1 MNNASIKNSKTVVI
15 TGSAGGIGAGMAL
28 AFYKRGFNIVL
39 SDLNQDA
46 LNQCKINICGDT
58 NNPKIQT
65 LACDVTAIEQVQ
77 ALWQY
82 AQEKYG
88 TVDYWLNNAGLGAT
102 NKTIADSNLEQLLTI
117 NDVNI
122 NGVVIGTHV
131 ALNGM
136 QQQSA
141 GRIYNTAGMGE
152 NGFTRAT
159 MVSYGMTKRA
169 VGYFSN
175 GVAKEQQDTGISIG
189 WLNPGMVIT
198 PMVINEAT
206 TMGEKRWHAEGRVMF
221 RLFGQ
226 TAEHCGESL
235 VKRIVAD
242 KGNGTF
248 IKLLP
253 TYKML
258 WGFCFGW
265 FKKDKLKGY
274 GI

>member
-1 MNNASIKNSKTVVI
+1 MTSLQANNKTVVI
-15 TGSAGGIGAGMAL
+15 TGSAGGIGAGMAR
-28 AFYKRGFNIVL
+28 AFFKRGFNVVL
-39 SDLNQDA
+39 SDLNIQA
-46 LNQCKINICGDT
+46 LTQCKISICGDANHQQIHSIT
-58 NNPKIQT
+58 
-65 LACDVTAIEQVQ
+65 CDVTKPEQVQ
-77 ALWQY
+77 ALWQQ
-82 AQEKYG
+82 AIDKFG
-88 TVDYWLNNAGLGAT
+88 KIDYWINNAGLGAT
-102 NKTIADSNLEQLLTI
+102 NKTIAESDLTQLLRI

-131 ALNGM
+131 ALNRMKAQGG
-136 QQQSA
+136 

-159 MVSYGMTKRA
+159 MVSYGTTKRA

-175 GVAKEQQDTGISIG
+175 GVAKEQQDTNVAIG

-198 PMVINEAT
+198 PMVINDAKA
-206 TMGEKRWHAEGRVMF
+206 MGEKRWRAEGRVMF

-226 TAEHCGESL
+226 SAENCGEEL
-235 VKRIVAD
+235 VKRIVRD

-253 TYKML
+253 TYKMI
-258 WGFCFGW
+258 WGFCFNW
-265 FKKDKLKGY
+265 FKQDKLKSY